1 MPASGSSMAVA
12 AFNRMTLLTNSPNSR
27 SRKRHSVTLISP
39 LLSLLKGRE
48 ADWTD
53 FQLPFHC
60 ANNGCTPLP
69 LSLSLSLSPK
79 APPASFFG
87 VYVHQDPRPSVLVLH
102 EVCPD
107 VLLKVGRRSNIHPLT
122 HSFISSF
129 LRTVQISLPFS
140 ANDARTV
147 RDLTCYTITSAV
159 RPSVRG
165 KKQATTV
172 SFVLLL
178 CRVGVEILMFGQYL
192 CILGLTAPNLCQST
206 LMGIPKDG
214 V

>member
-39 LLSLLKGRE
+39 LFSLLKGRR
-48 ADWTD
+48 TG
-53 FQLPFHC
+53 LTS
-60 ANNGCTPLP
+60 N
-69 LSLSLSLSPK
+69 SLFTVQIMGAPPARSLSPK
-79 APPASFFG
+79 VPPASFFG

-107 VLLKVGRRSNIHPLT
+107 VLLKVGWRSNIHPLI

-147 RDLTCYTITSAV
+147 RDLTCYTITTAV
-159 RPSVRG
+159 RPSAAKSRRRRFH
-165 KKQATTV
+165 
-172 SFVLLL
+172 SFYCCVESVLK
-178 CRVGVEILMFGQYL
+178 
-192 CILGLTAPNLCQST
+192 S
-206 LMGIPKDG
+206 
-214 V
+214 